1 MANRLVIV
9 SCSDTVKEERERA
22 TSRGILFQAQY
33 YGGGGGNSSKL
44 QSTML
49 LQRKQEERIAKN

>member
-1 MANRLVIV
+1 MYCSGYMVANRLVII

-33 YGGGGGNSSKL
+33 YGGGGNSSKL
-44 QSTML
+44 QSTMFDFL
-49 LQRKQEERIAKN
+49 L